1 MACQHQ
7 YLTGTSCC
15 VAVTVKVSTSS
26 SLCIVVFSGLQCSS
40 LLLSSLAW
48 MFGVPLTSPDLF
60 LTPVFCLFWSSLLSC
75 ILHHGLRCGQPS
87 RNLSMPMQTS
97 HMFLPFGKT
106 QSLRTFSP
114 LEQFFIKLALHPVAN
129 LHSTFPQPSSLM
141 PNLRL
146 SNLNLFLPFSPSSKL
161 IHLAYFSVTACQCGC
176 SCPRPVL
183 RLSIDCSILVKSS
196 LFFPYITLIAPL
208 SPSTSLLACRTHS
221 NTAAV
226 L

>member
-1 MACQHQ
+1 M
-7 YLTGTSCC
+7 
-15 VAVTVKVSTSS
+15 
-26 SLCIVVFSGLQCSS
+26 FSGLQCSS

-48 MFGVPLTSPDLF
+48 MFGVPLTWPDWF
-60 LTPVFCLFWSSLLSC
+60 LTPVFCLFWSF
-75 ILHHGLRCGQPS
+75 LHHALRCGQPS
-87 RNLSMPMQTS
+87 RNLPMPMQTS
-97 HMFLPFGKT
+97 LMLLPFGKT

-114 LEQFFIKLALHPVAN
+114 LERFFIKPALHPVAN

-146 SNLNLFLPFSPSSKL
+146 SNLNLFSPFSPSSKL
-161 IHLAYFSVTACQCGC
+161 IHSAYFSVTACQCGC

-183 RLSIDCSILVKSS
+183 RLSIDCSILVKSC
-196 LFFPYITLIAPL
+196 LVFPYITLIAPL
-208 SPSTSLLACRTHS
+208 TLSTSPLACRTHS